1 MTTTANK
8 QLNKPAYNSTSP
20 TWDIPLNENAD
31 ILDAALGSTASIA
44 LTNAN
49 VTLTSTQAQN
59 MRIQFTGAIS
69 ANITITFPAEG
80 GNWIVSNNTTGS
92 YSITGISAGGGTGSV
107 VIQQG
112 YSVSVFSDGTD
123 MFYANDGL
131 VIGAGAVD
139 GIFYLNDQTVVA
151 NYTLASNKNA
161 MTAGPVTID
170 AGVVVTIEAGAAWTI
185 V

>member
-20 TWDIPLNENAD
+20 TWDIPLNANAD

-59 MRIQFTGAIS
+59 MRIALTGAIS

-80 GNWIVSNNTTGS
+80 GQWIISNNTTGS
-92 YSITGISAGGGTGSV
+92 YSIIAASAGGGASV
-107 VIQQG
+107 TIQQG
-112 YSVSVFSDGTD
+112 YSVSVFSEGTG
-123 MFYANDGL
+123 MYFANDGL
-131 VIGAGAVD
+131 VVSAGAVD
-139 GIFYLNDQTVVA
+139 GIFYLNNQTVLVD
-151 NYTLASNKNA
+151 YTIASDKNA
-161 MTAGPVTID
+161 MTAGPITID
-170 AGVVVTIEAGAAWTI
+170 AGVTVTIDSGATWTI